1 MRSVF
6 ILGALFLA
14 FFSCNTKEKEVSSTQ
29 DQIVKIETKKWPKK
43 LTVAGKAA
51 TILSEWPEFNAFDSS
66 FDAIY
71 GVEGKE
77 DLILIIEDLIE
88 KQKLL
93 AKSKYPEDFNL
104 PQVKSRQK
112 IALTYLLKTK
122 GDLEYQINAEESVI
136 AFINAYNAM
145 RNQFNVLLNNTL
157 NNKLIL
163 DEE

>member
-6 ILGALFLA
+6 ILGALFFA

-29 DQIVKIETKKWPKK
+29 GQIVKIETKKWPKK
-43 LTVAGKAA
+43 LTVASKAA

-66 FDAIY
+66 FDPIY
-71 GVEGKE
+71 DVEGKE

-93 AKSKYPEDFNL
+93 AKSKYPEEFNL

-122 GDLEYQINAEESVI
+122 GDLEYHINAEESVI
-136 AFINAYNAM
+136 EFINAYNAM
-145 RNQFNVLLNNTL
+145 RNQFTVLLNNTL

>member
-1 MRSVF
+1 MRSIF
-6 ILGALFLA
+6 IFGALFLV

-29 DQIVKIETKKWPKK
+29 EQIVKIETKKWPKK
-43 LTVAGKAA
+43 SAIGSNASA
-51 TILSEWPEFNAFDSS
+51 ILSEWPEFNAFDSS
-66 FDAIY
+66 FDPIY
-71 GVEGKE
+71 DIEGKE
-77 DLILIIEDLIE
+77 DLILIIKDLIE

-93 AKSKYPEDFNL
+93 AKSKYPEEFNL

-122 GDLEYQINAEESVI
+122 ADLEYQNNAEESVI
-136 AFINAYNAM
+136 EFINAYNAM
-145 RNQFNVLLNNTL
+145 RSQFNVLLNNTL